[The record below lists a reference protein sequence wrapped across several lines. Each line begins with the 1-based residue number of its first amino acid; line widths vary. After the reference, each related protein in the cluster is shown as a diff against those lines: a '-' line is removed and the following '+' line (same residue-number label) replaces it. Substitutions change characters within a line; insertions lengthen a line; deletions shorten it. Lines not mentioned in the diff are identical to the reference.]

1 MTSAIVQKQ
10 VNGYL
15 PLLSSKQQILVL
27 EMIKTLLNVESG
39 EKELQKSNITRKLMT
54 LCSAWIAEILLPI
67 KMRSMSYPRGKIK
80 ALHYCLG

>member
-39 EKELQKSNITRKLMT
+39 EKRITKKQYNK
-54 LCSAWIAEILLPI
+54 EINDAVHRMDSGNSVTHQDAI
-67 KMRSMSYPRGKIK
+67 
-80 ALHYCLG
+80 

>member
-39 EKELQKSNITRKLMT
+39 EKRITKKQYNKEINDAVLRMDSGNSVTHQDAINELSSINLTKFVF
-54 LCSAWIAEILLPI
+54 
-67 KMRSMSYPRGKIK
+67 
-80 ALHYCLG
+80 